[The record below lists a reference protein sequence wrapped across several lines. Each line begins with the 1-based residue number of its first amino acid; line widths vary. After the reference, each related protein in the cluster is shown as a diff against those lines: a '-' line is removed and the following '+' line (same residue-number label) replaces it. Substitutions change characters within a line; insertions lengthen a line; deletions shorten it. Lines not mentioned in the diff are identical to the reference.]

1 METFEKKYNNGSL
14 SILIKENSIGLTD
27 LQDLNNIVNTE
38 LNDDCKAIEIDFC
51 NVNSI
56 NSSGLGILIAC
67 YKKVTSMNKTLKLVN
82 LNDKLLNV
90 FKITKLDTV
99 FGL

>member
-1 METFEKKYNNGSL
+1 METFEKTYNNDTL
-14 SILIKENSIGLTD
+14 DIVIKDDSIGLT
-27 LQDLNNIVNTE
+27 N
-38 LNDDCKAIEIDFC
+38 LNDLSGIVSSELGTDCKTINIDFK

-67 YKKVTSMNKTLKLVN
+67 LKKAKSMDKELKLVN
-82 LNDKLLNV
+82 LNDKVLNV

>member
-1 METFEKKYNNGSL
+1 LETFEKTYNNDSL
-14 SILIKENSIGLTD
+14 DILINDDSIGLTNLND
-27 LQDLNNIVNTE
+27 LSSIVSSE
-38 LNDDCKAIEIDFC
+38 LNSDCKVINIDFK

-67 YKKVTSMNKTLKLVN
+67 LKKAKSAEKELKLVN
-82 LNDKLLNV
+82 LNDKVLNV

>member
-1 METFEKKYNNGSL
+1 METFAKTYNNDTL
-14 SILIKENSIGLTD
+14 DILINDDSIGLT
-27 LQDLNNIVNTE
+27 N
-38 LNDDCKAIEIDFC
+38 LNDLSGIVSAELGSDCKTINIDFK

-67 YKKVTSMNKTLKLVN
+67 LKKAKSMGKDLKLVN
-82 LNDKLLNV
+82 LNDKVLNV